1 MKNYAFSRIGYWSSV
16 FLTAK
21 AGSIFVLPYAMDIPK
36 RTCKKYGVTLKVA
49 MRKNL
54 QIKIVTVLVTGK
66 CRTKTTKITT
76 SST

>member
-1 MKNYAFSRIGYWSSV
+1 
-16 FLTAK
+16 
-21 AGSIFVLPYAMDIPK
+21 VLPYAMDIPK

-66 CRTKTTKITT
+66 CRKNTTKITT
-76 SST
+76 FSA